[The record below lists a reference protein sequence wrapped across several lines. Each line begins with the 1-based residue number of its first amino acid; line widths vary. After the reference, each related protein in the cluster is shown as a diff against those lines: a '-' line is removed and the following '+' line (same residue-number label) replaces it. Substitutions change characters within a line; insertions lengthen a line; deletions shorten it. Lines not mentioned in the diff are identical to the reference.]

1 MSALKYLAKDPS
13 PIQGLWF
20 WFIFIFQRLR
30 HNQYWL
36 FDFWK
41 WGGGGG
47 KATKSM
53 TYTKEI
59 EGQFFYP
66 MIPVTKE
73 KLLRRISYS
82 EMLSAFFVSF
92 HSFSAEIKESHLAF
106 VLNRAR
112 LKKKCD
118 CHWCF
123 SLRACVLPM
132 LSDILQM
139 LGTQRSSLLISFL
152 QFFEIL
158 CKI

>member
-36 FDFWK
+36 FDCWK

-47 KATKSM
+47 KTTKPM

-112 LKKKCD
+112 LKKKM
-118 CHWCF
+118 WLSLMFLSASLCF
-123 SLRACVLPM
+123 TNAKWHFTDARNSEKQLA
-132 LSDILQM
+132 D
-139 LGTQRSSLLISFL
+139 
-152 QFFEIL
+152 
-158 CKI
+158 